1 MTLWS
6 SLQILYRLPVQ
17 SLKKHKFASSPKVC
31 ALLTSGPLAITTCI
45 ASLSSSIL
53 GPIPMASWGWCQRYL
68 FYARSQAVCPQPTS
82 RRCTK
87 DAHLRTQDVL
97 LAAQSSSD
105 AGSCAA
111 SARQAATLPLAR
123 RCRFARFADQPAVR
137 VFAGV
142 EVLIPEAVT
151 HLQSVAGAAEVLER
165 SFGCPAAVWRDGLA
179 RLAAQRVS
187 VATAEAVRPK
197 PITGFLGM
205 ALAACEGLCC

>member
-1 MTLWS
+1 MRICAHRTSFSRLSHPQTLG
-6 SLQILYRLPVQ
+6 P
-17 SLKKHKFASSPKVC
+17 
-31 ALLTSGPLAITTCI
+31 ALL
-45 ASLSSSIL
+45 
-53 GPIPMASWGWCQRYL
+53 
-68 FYARSQAVCPQPTS
+68 ARAKRP
-82 RRCTK
+82 RC
-87 DAHLRTQDVL
+87 RWP
-97 LAAQSSSD
+97 
-105 AGSCAA
+105 G
-111 SARQAATLPLAR
+111 
-123 RCRFARFADQPAVR
+123 CRFARFADQPAVR

-142 EVLIPEAVT
+142 DVLVPETVT

>member
-82 RRCTK
+82 RRCTLTK
-87 DAHLRTQDVL
+87 DAHLRTLAVL
-97 LAAQSSSD
+97 LAARSTSD

-111 SARQAATLPLAR
+111 SAGHAATLSLAWT
-123 RCRFARFADQPAVR
+123 CWLALFVDQSAV
-137 VFAGV
+137 
-142 EVLIPEAVT
+142 
-151 HLQSVAGAAEVLER
+151 
-165 SFGCPAAVWRDGLA
+165 
-179 RLAAQRVS
+179 
-187 VATAEAVRPK
+187 
-197 PITGFLGM
+197 
-205 ALAACEGLCC
+205 